1 MSERG
6 ILVDRLAEHRL
17 AGLDQVGGPG
27 RAGTLVVPGR
37 YSDHA
42 GMLGCHVGNEPGRLT
57 AEPQGSGGDAG
68 VSDPSETIDEEVLRL
83 RSQGQP
89 YARISRDLGLDR
101 AADAQ
106 QAFRRALRRLSAG
119 DAKRVRQEEESRLD
133 RLAERVRADTSKDDT
148 DQARQLKTIERM
160 RTQIRDDS

>member
-1 MSERG
+1 M
-6 ILVDRLAEHRL
+6 
-17 AGLDQVGGPG
+17 
-27 RAGTLVVPGR
+27 
-37 YSDHA
+37 
-42 GMLGCHVGNEPGRLT
+42 
-57 AEPQGSGGDAG
+57 
-68 VSDPSETIDEEVLRL
+68 SDPSETIDEEVLRL